1 MLKLGDC
8 VLCRNL
14 RDLEYLKRYTE
25 EKLGTDW
32 DRFIVDDY
40 NYPIVLYLYEDHKSV
55 SWSNLDYFYERQIK
69 NYGGGGFTNL
79 VDINLILRKEK
90 LRKLNEKF

>member
-1 MLKLGDC
+1 MLKIGDC
-8 VLCRNL
+8 VLCRNKKDLLYL
-14 RDLEYLKRYTE
+14 RKYTKN
-25 EKLGTDW
+25 KLGFNW
-32 DRFIVDDY
+32 DKFLIENSYD
-40 NYPIVLYLYEDHKSV
+40 YPIVIYIYENRSV

-79 VDINLILRKEK
+79 VDINLILRKDK